1 MSLHLATAED
11 PLDIPDGRDLLLA
24 LPYAAYT
31 TDAHGRI
38 TGFNEAAVQMWGR
51 KPHLG
56 EEFWCGAHKLYW
68 PDGRPMAREECPMAR
83 TLKSGMAVR
92 GAEMVL
98 ERPDGSRIP
107 FVPHPTVLKDQHG
120 EITGGVN
127 VLVDLTDRLNADHTN
142 GHFAAI
148 VESSDDAIISKDL
161 NGIIRSWNKSAERI
175 FGWTAEEAI
184 GKHISLLIPAD
195 RIDEEPGIIE
205 RIRQGERVDHF
216 ETIRQHRDG
225 TPISIS
231 LTISPIKNAAGQVVG
246 ASKIARDITEKTRS
260 DEARELLLHEIKH
273 RVKNTLGTVQAIATQ
288 TFREGP
294 RLERDAFA
302 GRLRALS
309 GAHDLLTQQD
319 WNHVSARGMVE
330 RALAPFRENCQARF
344 DLSGDEVILAAN
356 PALLLAMALHELA
369 TNAVK
374 YGALSNEAGRASL
387 TWHVRR
393 HEDDRRLCLEWR
405 ETDGPIVGAPARK
418 GFGSTLIERALQQ
431 EQGRSCF
438 DFRPEGVIC
447 KLEIKL

>member
-1 MSLHLATAED
+1 
-11 PLDIPDGRDLLLA
+11 
-24 LPYAAYT
+24 
-31 TDAHGRI
+31 
-38 TGFNEAAVQMWGR
+38 
-51 KPHLG
+51 
-56 EEFWCGAHKLYW
+56 
-68 PDGRPMAREECPMAR
+68 
-83 TLKSGMAVR
+83 VR
-92 GAEMVL
+92 GAEVVL

-127 VLVDLTDRLNADHTN
+127 IMVDLTDRLDADHTN

-205 RIRQGERVDHF
+205 RIRHGERVDHF
-216 ETIRQHRDG
+216 ETIRQHKDG
-225 TPISIS
+225 TPINIS
-231 LTISPIKNAAGQVVG
+231 LTISPIKNAAGQVIG

-260 DEARELLLHEIKH
+260 DDARELLLHEIKH

-294 RLERDAFA
+294 RVERDAFA

-309 GAHDLLTQQD
+309 GAHDLMTQQD
-319 WNHVSARGMVE
+319 WDHVSARGMVE
-330 RALAPFRENCQARF
+330 RALAPFQENRQARF

-374 YGALSNEAGRASL
+374 YGALSNDAGRVSL
-387 TWHVRR
+387 IWHVRR
-393 HEDDRRLCLEWR
+393 HEEDRRLCLEWR
-405 ETDGPIVGAPARK
+405 ETDGPIVVTPTRK